1 MMLNIHNSNALLSG
15 TFMRA
20 YSCRKQKKVFRVM
33 MFESAAPTEIK
44 TYQSRDDILATVI
57 TFLDYIF

>member
-1 MMLNIHNSNALLSG
+1 MQE
-15 TFMRA
+15 
-20 YSCRKQKKVFRVM
+20 KKKVFRVM

>member
-1 MMLNIHNSNALLSG
+1 
-15 TFMRA
+15 
-20 YSCRKQKKVFRVM
+20 M

-57 TFLDYIF
+57 TS

>member
-1 MMLNIHNSNALLSG
+1 
-15 TFMRA
+15 
-20 YSCRKQKKVFRVM
+20 M